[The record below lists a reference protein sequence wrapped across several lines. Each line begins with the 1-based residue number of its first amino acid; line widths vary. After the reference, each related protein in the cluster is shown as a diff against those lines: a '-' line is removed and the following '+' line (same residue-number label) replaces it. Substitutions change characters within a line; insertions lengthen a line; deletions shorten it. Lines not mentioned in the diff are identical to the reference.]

1 VIQERTL
8 HDGAQTADEVAAW
21 LVEWLGETRRSLDI
35 ALYDVRLPG
44 PPGDLVADAIRAAAG
59 RGVAVRIAFNAD
71 GNRARKPLP
80 PPPRTERSLL
90 EALGVPLRAIPG
102 EPDLMHHKYV
112 VRDLAA
118 VWTGS
123 TNWTLD
129 SWTREENVL
138 VTVVSEALAH
148 AYARDFEDL
157 WRRGRVEGSGAFDVA
172 PVDVGG
178 TPVRAWFSPGR
189 GPELS
194 ARIAKRILAAKRR
207 VRIASPV
214 LTAAPILAALNQA
227 LSEARVDVAGV
238 GDATQIGQVFAQWRD
253 NEHSAWK
260 GPLLARVLNGLPWS
274 GKVSTPYAPGA
285 VHDYMHAKVTV
296 ADDVVFIGSFN
307 LSRSGEENAEN
318 VLEIVDAGLA
328 QRMASFI
335 DVVRARYPAVAVP
348 AYAAS

>member
-1 VIQERTL
+1 VIEERTL
-8 HDGAQTADEVAAW
+8 VDGGQTAEAIAEW
-21 LVEWLGETRRSLDI
+21 LVAWLGEARQSLDI

-44 PPGDLVADAIRAAAG
+44 SVGDAVAGAIRSAAG
-59 RGVAVRIAFNAD
+59 RGVAVRIAFNHD
-71 GNRARKPLP
+71 GDRTAKPLP
-80 PPPRTERSLL
+80 PPPRTEPSLL
-90 EALGVPLRAIPG
+90 EQLGVPLRAIPG
-102 EPDLMHHKYV
+102 DPDLMHHKYV
-112 VRDLAA
+112 VRDGGA

-129 SWTREENVL
+129 SWTREENVI
-138 VTVVSEALAH
+138 VTVASEGVAR

-157 WRRGRVEGSGAFDVA
+157 WSRGRVDGSGSFDAA
-172 PVDVGG
+172 PIDVGG
-178 TPVRAWFSPGR
+178 VPVRAWFSPGR

-194 ARIAKRILAAKRR
+194 HRIAKRIGAAKRR

-227 LSEARVDVAGV
+227 LAEGDVDVAGV
-238 GDATQIGQVFAQWRD
+238 SDATQVAQVFAQWRN
-253 NEHSAWK
+253 NENSAWK
-260 GPLLARVLNGLPWS
+260 GPLLARVLAGLPWS

-318 VLEIVDAGLA
+318 VLEIADAGLA
-328 QRMASFI
+328 ERMAGFV
-335 DVVRARYPAVAVP
+335 DAVRGGYPALAVP
-348 AYAAS
+348 DYAAR